1 MRRDKQ
7 RAMRTAGFTLI
18 ELLIALTCMGIL
30 LTWASTQYPTHV
42 QRSQRAQA
50 RTLLLQTALWMERYA
65 SANGSYPLPQNIPL
79 SVGAALDVSYQ
90 LQVISSS
97 DSFTLMAIPTGK
109 QLDDPCGTLTLS
121 HTGVRDVKNASISAN
136 DCWQR

>member
-1 MRRDKQ
+1 MRRDKHM
-7 RAMRTAGFTLI
+7 AISAAGFTLI

-30 LTWASTQYPTHV
+30 LTWASTQYPAYV
-42 QRSQRAQA
+42 QRSQRAHA
-50 RTLLLQTALWMERYA
+50 RTMLLQTALWMERYA
-65 SANGSYPLPQNIPL
+65 SANGSYPLPQNIPS
-79 SVGAALDVSYQ
+79 SVGAVPDASYQ
-90 LQVISSS
+90 LQVTSSS

-109 QLDDPCGTLTLS
+109 QIDDSCGTLTLS